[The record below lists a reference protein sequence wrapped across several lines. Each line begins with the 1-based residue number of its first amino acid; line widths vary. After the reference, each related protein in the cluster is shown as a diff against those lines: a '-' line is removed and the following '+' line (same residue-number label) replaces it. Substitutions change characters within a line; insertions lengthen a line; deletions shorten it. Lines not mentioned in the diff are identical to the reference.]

1 MEDEVNYGPLKG
13 LIGKWEGGKGL
24 DVAPEEDGSVEENP
38 YFETV
43 VFEDAG
49 SLNNAGQQKLSMV
62 RYHQVV
68 KRKSTGGIFHDEV
81 GYWIWD
87 ESAKTIMR
95 SFTIPR
101 AVAVVAGGVFNGDV
115 EKPEITIEVAASLE
129 SLDWGIAQSPFMRDN
144 AKTTAFE
151 SKLVIKGN
159 SLSFFQKTSL
169 EIYGKSFDHT
179 DENVLVRVD

>member
-1 MEDEVNYGPLKG
+1 MEEEVNYGPLKG
-13 LIGKWEGGKGL
+13 LIGTWEGGKGL
-24 DVAPEEDGSVEENP
+24 DIAPEVDGSVEENP
-38 YFETV
+38 YFETII
-43 VFEDAG
+43 FDEAG
-49 SLNNAGQQKLSMV
+49 SLSNAGKQELSMV

-68 KRKSTGGIFHDEV
+68 KRKSTGGVFHDEV

-87 ESAKTIMR
+87 ANAKTVMR

-101 AVAVVAGGVFNGDV
+101 AVAIVAGGVFNGDA
-115 EKPEITIEVAASLE
+115 EKSEVTIEVAASVE

-151 SKLVIKGN
+151 SKLVIQENKV
-159 SLSFFQKTSL
+159 SFFQKTSL

-179 DENVLVRVD
+179 DENTLVRVT